1 MELVHWSVRF
11 LYFNNG
17 VTAGPLRAIGAM
29 NNLRDV
35 IVPKLKTFLN
45 DLVSSGR
52 EHATEL
58 QQQRVYCVSIESH
71 LNHRNQLSVPR
82 SLPGNQ
88 PFAFMFL
95 SLSPI
100 LNIPRWHRRHNL
112 SWPICCFFAG
122 VFHCSTCVCD
132 SAAPAS
138 ICLRLR
144 CSCLCLSALLCE

>member
-1 MELVHWSVRF
+1 MGLVHWSVRF

-17 VTAGPLRAIGAM
+17 VTAARLRAVGAM

-52 EHATEL
+52 EHTTEL
-58 QQQRVYCVSIESH
+58 
-71 LNHRNQLSVPR
+71 QLSVPR

-122 VFHCSTCVCD
+122 VFHCSACVCD

-138 ICLRLR
+138 ICLRLAMLMFVFER
-144 CSCLCLSALLCE
+144 AVV